1 MFDAAR
7 SVNGVPIRP
16 TDERWLHIV
25 EARDERKGMAQIAEW
40 ESKDFARIIK
50 AVPRLMEFP
59 AKQLWI
65 DYDAEA
71 DVLYLSFAKPQ
82 KATDS
87 ELRDD
92 GIIVHRRGKKVVD
105 LTIQDASTR

>member
-1 MFDAAR
+1 VD
-7 SVNGVPIRP
+7 
-16 TDERWLHIV
+16 
-25 EARDERKGMAQIAEW
+25 
-40 ESKDFARIIK
+40 
-50 AVPRLMEFP
+50 FP
-59 AKQLWI
+59 AKQVWI

-71 DVLYLSFAKPQ
+71 DVLYLSFSKPQ

-92 GIIVHRRGKKVVD
+92 GIIVHRRGKKVVG